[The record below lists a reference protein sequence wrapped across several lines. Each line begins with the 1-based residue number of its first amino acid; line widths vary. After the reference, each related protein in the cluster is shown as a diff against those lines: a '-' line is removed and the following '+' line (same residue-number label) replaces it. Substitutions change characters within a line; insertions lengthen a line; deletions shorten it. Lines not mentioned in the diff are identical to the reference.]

1 MCIRDRTGSTRRY
14 HPGYECK
21 WATNTVVPVSYTHLD
36 VYKRQEYISRH
47 PDLELVEIYDEDDGY
62 SGTNMERP
70 GFQRMLQDMRSGK
83 IDCAISKD
91 LSRFSRNYIEAGNY
105 LEKIFPSLG
114 IRYIAVNDCYDSLAP
129 GSASDAITLP
139 FKNLVNDIYCR
150 DISCLLYTSRCV

>member
-1 MCIRDRTGSTRRY
+1 MPEKIYRTGIYARLSREDNE
-14 HPGYECK
+14 HGESNSISSQKAICM
-21 WATNTVVPVSYTHLD
+21 
-36 VYKRQEYISRH
+36 EYISRH

-105 LEKIFPSLG
+105 LEKIF
-114 IRYIAVNDCYDSLAP
+114 RP
-129 GSASDAITLP
+129 GASAILLLMTVMTVWHQEVLRMLSH
-139 FKNLVNDIYCR
+139 CR
-150 DISCLLYTSRCV
+150 LRIW

>member
-1 MCIRDRTGSTRRY
+1 MPEKIYRTGIYARLSREDNE
-14 HPGYECK
+14 HGESNSISSQKAICM
-21 WATNTVVPVSYTHLD
+21 
-36 VYKRQEYISRH
+36 EYISRH

-150 DISCLLYTSRCV
+150 DISVKSEPTWK